1 MADTIFTRALAQAAA
16 VHESNQAL
24 AYQLHVPENT
34 LLRWMSGRAQ
44 MPLRAFHRVIEL
56 LIEHEKAAGAAPQR
70 EMGVAQTLLSF
81 NVGVA
86 IAWCAQ
92 CQGTRF
98 RLAAPHTALAMS
110 SLLLC
115 GSCSFAVVHGELLA
129 RLAAQAI
136 QHSRHAAAPKSG
148 TKAQRG
154 AKIIRIPERR

>member
-1 MADTIFTRALAQAAA
+1 
-16 VHESNQAL
+16 
-24 AYQLHVPENT
+24 
-34 LLRWMSGRAQ
+34 
-44 MPLRAFHRVIEL
+44 VIEL
-56 LIEHEKAAGAAPQR
+56 LIEHEKAAGATPQR
-70 EMGVAQTLLSF
+70 EMGLAETILSF

-86 IAWCAQ
+86 IASCSH

-115 GSCSFAVVHGELLA
+115 CSCSFAVVHGELLA
-129 RLAAQAI
+129 RLAV
-136 QHSRHAAAPKSG
+136 PKSG